1 MREAKLLLK
10 EKSEK
15 YRAPLIQTGPS
26 YRPEPGWA
34 EAVPAIRLA
43 VSWPEGA
50 WPGLAGQVKP
60 LEVPDELELEELEE
74 DELDELDDEL
84 ELDELEDELE
94 LDELEVRPVLELL
107 ELLLDELV
115 PPAPV
120 TGSAPQ
126 AVRAAIEHAKRV
138 LLSAEGIGIKDPQV
152 Y

>member
-26 YRPEPGWA
+26 YRPEPGCA

-60 LEVPDELELEELEE
+60 LEVPDELELEE

-84 ELDELEDELE
+84 ELDELELDELE
-94 LDELEVRPVLELL
+94 LLLEVRPVLELL

-115 PPAPV
+115 PPVPV